1 MAEIKCPKCKEVFQV
16 DDSDYAQIVTQIRDK
31 EFDAELRHREEAIIA
46 KKESDIE
53 IARLKEEKKQEEIIV
68 SKNSEIANM
77 EKEIAELKA
86 KLNSAD
92 ADKKLAVMEAITIK
106 DKELDDM
113 LRQLYIYSAAIKQEF
128 GKYFFLTCLM
138 MKLIGLLYIFHP
150 FNSFLM

>member
-1 MAEIKCPKCKEVFQV
+1 MSEIKCPKCKEVFQV

-31 EFDAELRHREEAIIA
+31 EFDAELRRREEAIIA

-77 EKEIAELKA
+77 EKEIAALKA

-106 DKELDDM
+106 DKELVEKSNEITLLKGKLDAKETENE
-113 LRQLYIYSAAIKQEF
+113 LSIKT
-128 GKYFFLTCLM
+128 L
-138 MKLIGLLYIFHP
+138 
-150 FNSFLM
+150 